1 MSRSKVYAE
10 ILVCTRRHQ
19 YVFFM
24 TLIFEYVSNY
34 EKTVTTT
41 NLPMIFLEVFLK
53 KEEDFFDLF
62 YHMGHVTFQKI
73 QRLFQALDVFLLAK
87 TVF

>member
-1 MSRSKVYAE
+1 MVNHAYLDRRFMQKFWYALE
-10 ILVCTRRHQ
+10 STGHQ

-53 KEEDFFDLF
+53 KEEDFF
-62 YHMGHVTFQKI
+62 
-73 QRLFQALDVFLLAK
+73 
-87 TVF
+87 